1 MAAPSAEI
9 INAWRARQPV
19 DGVNF
24 AHEDLVT
31 LLAGEHAGN
40 VGSLVSIGQLQ
51 PEVVFMVEID
61 TNFTVSARQTDI
73 ELAD

>member
-1 MAAPSAEI
+1 MAVSNDI
-9 INAWRARQPV
+9 LNAWRAQQAV
-19 DGVNF
+19 VGVNF
-24 AHEDLVT
+24 ALDDLVT

-40 VGSLVSIGQLQ
+40 VGSLVSIEQVE

-61 TNFTVSARQTDI
+61 TDFVVPARQSEI